1 MKYNPHPYQQVA
13 NQHIIDHLNCGLFLE
28 MGLGKTVATLTA
40 IDQLMFDRMEV
51 NKVLVIAPKRV
62 AEDTWIDEVQK
73 WDHLRHLKL
82 SIVLGSERKRKEALM
97 QKADIYV
104 INRENV
110 AWLVAHYGTAFP
122 FDMVVIDELS
132 SFKSAKASRF
142 KALRQVRPKVKRV
155 VGLTGTPR
163 PNGLLDLWPQ
173 LYLLDQGERLGK
185 TLTGYREK
193 YFNPGKR
200 NGHVIYE
207 YKLKKDDS
215 GILGPD
221 VYEREIYEKIS
232 DICISMKARDY
243 LDLPDRLD
251 TFTMIHF
258 SPEVKK
264 LYDQFERDQVLQ
276 MGSADEITA
285 LSAAALYGKLLQF
298 SNGAIYDANKDYH
311 EIHHAKIEALEE
323 RIEAADGQP
332 VLVLYQF
339 KHDLDRIMR
348 YLKKYKP
355 VFLQSGEDVK
365 AWNRKEIQLLVGHP
379 ASMGHGLNMQ
389 AGGHILEWFG
399 LPSSLEL
406 RQQTIARLDRQG
418 QTMPVLNNSLAMKGS
433 IEETVIERLSDK
445 AIGQEIMM
453 DAVKAIVAK
462 YR

>member
-1 MKYNPHPYQQVA
+1 MIGFA
-13 NQHIIDHLNCGLFLE
+13 FL
-28 MGLGKTVATLTA
+28 
-40 IDQLMFDRMEV
+40 
-51 NKVLVIAPKRV
+51 
-62 AEDTWIDEVQK
+62 
-73 WDHLRHLKL
+73 
-82 SIVLGSERKRKEALM
+82 AL
-97 QKADIYV
+97 
-104 INRENV
+104 
-110 AWLVAHYGTAFP
+110 
-122 FDMVVIDELS
+122 
-132 SFKSAKASRF
+132 
-142 KALRQVRPKVKRV
+142 
-155 VGLTGTPR
+155 

-251 TFTMIHF
+251 TFTMVHF
-258 SPEVKK
+258 SPEVQK
-264 LYDQFERDQVLQ
+264 LYEKFERDQVLQ

-298 SNGAIYDANKDYH
+298 SNGAIYDVNKDYH